1 MAKNI
6 NFKSGKKSWAAAITK
21 VDRDK
26 VYGYVEEVVTDAN
39 GKPCVLA
46 GLLDDGS
53 TVVLPG
59 ATAMKTVD
67 PDNRE
72 VDKKTLRTVYLD
84 GRDAELIPSSYD
96 GDVNLQP
103 ATMDDL
109 FDLEVTAVYQLNFEG
124 DGDKKSALEALKAD
138 PVMRFMFNY
147 RADYEG
153 ADALMIAAQNEVF
166 LLTGRKLEFPY
177 LHNEVVP
184 VIVETEETTEEDTDF
199 GML

>member
-6 NFKSGKKSWAAAITK
+6 NFKSGQKSWAAAITK

-96 GDVNLQP
+96 GDVSLQS

-124 DGDKKSALEALKAD
+124 DDDKKSALEVLKAD
-138 PVMRFMFNY
+138 PVMRFVFNY

-153 ADALMIAAQNEVF
+153 ADALMIAAQDEVF
-166 LLTGRKLEFPY
+166 LLTGRKLEFTY
-177 LHNEVVP
+177 LRNEVVP
-184 VIVETEETTEEDTDF
+184 VIVEIEETTEEDTDF